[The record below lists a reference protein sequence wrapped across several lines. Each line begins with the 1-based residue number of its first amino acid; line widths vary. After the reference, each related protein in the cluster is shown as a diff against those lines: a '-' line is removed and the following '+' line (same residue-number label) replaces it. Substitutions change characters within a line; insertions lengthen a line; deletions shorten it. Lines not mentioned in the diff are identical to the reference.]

1 VPSSLTNISRAPTSS
16 QSANA
21 ARAVLELADENEAIN
36 RRIREIEDFISAAP
50 AHTEKIR
57 HEGLHS
63 IPPPE
68 GHQQPL
74 YLHPVTGLINDQP
87 LSRRQAAA
95 QLANRRKNMLVFI
108 ASATLFAVFAC
119 WVSQSL

>member
-1 VPSSLTNISRAPTSS
+1 MPSSFTHISRDLKSS
-16 QSANA
+16 QPGSA
-21 ARAVLELADENEAIN
+21 ARAVLELADENEAIT
-36 RRIREIEDFISAAP
+36 RRIREIEGFISAAP
-50 AHTEKIR
+50 AHTAKIR
-57 HEGLHS
+57 HESLQS

-68 GHQQPL
+68 GHQQPR
-74 YLHPVTGLINDQP
+74 YLHPVTGIINDQP

-108 ASATLFAVFAC
+108 VSATLFALFAC